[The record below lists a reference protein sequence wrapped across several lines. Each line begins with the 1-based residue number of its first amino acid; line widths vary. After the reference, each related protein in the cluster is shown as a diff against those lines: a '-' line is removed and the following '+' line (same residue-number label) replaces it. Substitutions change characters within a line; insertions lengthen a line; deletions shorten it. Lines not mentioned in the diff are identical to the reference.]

1 VARPT
6 GPVRAL
12 RTALPALAL
21 VLGLAAPGRSA
32 AQGPPPAPA
41 LVPFVAAYTA
51 AWSAHDLD
59 ALLALFAPDAAIAF
73 DYGPSGDDDDHAEY
87 RGAAAPFSLR
97 AGVAVLMEAGV
108 RVDPGGHRAA
118 PVVFGGAP
126 ATLARWPY
134 QRATLLAS
142 LPAELGT
149 DAVVLRGG
157 RILAYTRTPDR
168 ASLAARAAA
177 LAGAMSAMATRTAG
191 RPAAPMGAAGRPAAP
206 IGAAPRVAAATVAEP
221 DPVGW
226 PLALGGLAGLAA
238 VTAVLRRRR
247 LP

>member
-1 VARPT
+1 VAVARPT

-191 RPAAPMGAAGRPAAP
+191 RPAAP

>member
-1 VARPT
+1 MARPT

-73 DYGPSGDDDDHAEY
+73 DYGPSGDDDGHAEY

-97 AGVAVLMEAGV
+97 VGVAVLMEAGV

-191 RPAAPMGAAGRPAAP
+191 RPAAPL
-206 IGAAPRVAAATVAEP
+206 GAAPRAAAATVAEP
-221 DPVGW
+221 TPVGW

-238 VTAVLRRRR
+238 VTVGLHRRR
-247 LP
+247 LS